1 MRRVVKQL
9 TLAVAILACA
19 SAASAQTAD
28 EVIEKSIAALGGRDA
43 MTKLKSRVSTGE
55 MTLQTP
61 AGDIPA
67 TISVTA
73 AAPNKSRSLIQAD
86 LSSLGAGQ
94 LVIDNRFD
102 GSSGYTLNSLQG
114 NQEITGNQLD
124 NLKNQSFPHP
134 FLTYKAQ
141 GTTVKLVGKEK
152 AGTRDAFV
160 LTFEPAAG
168 STTRTYIDAETYLP
182 MRSTTK
188 VNIPQAGGD
197 VEQTSD
203 FSDYRAVD
211 GVKVPFKISV
221 SSSVQSYAITFTK
234 VEHNGTV
241 DDKLFSK
248 PQ

>member
-1 MRRVVKQL
+1 MRRVMKHL

-19 SAASAQTAD
+19 STASAQTAD
-28 EVIEKSIAALGGRDA
+28 EIIEKSITALGGRDA
-43 MTKLKSRVSTGE
+43 MMKLKSRVSTGE

-67 TISVTA
+67 TIQVTV

-102 GSSGYTLNSLQG
+102 GSAGYALNSLQG

-134 FLTYKAQ
+134 FLTYKSQ
-141 GTTVKLVGKEK
+141 GTSVKMAGKEK
-152 AGTRDAFV
+152 VGARDAFV
-160 LTFEPAAG
+160 LTFEPTAG
-168 STTRTYIDAETYLP
+168 STTRTFIDAETYLP
-182 MRSTTK
+182 IRSSSK

-197 VEQTSD
+197 IEQTSD

-211 GVKVPFKISV
+211 GVKIPFKLSV
-221 SSSVQSYAITFTK
+221 SSSVQSYTITMTK
-234 VEHNGTV
+234 VEHNTAI
-241 DDKLFSK
+241 DDKQFAK

>member
-1 MRRVVKQL
+1 MRRAFKH
-9 TLAVAILACA
+9 LAMAMAILACA

-28 EVIEKSIAALGGRDA
+28 EIIEKSIAALGGRDA
-43 MTKLKSRVSTGE
+43 MMKLKSRVSIGD

-67 TISVTA
+67 TIQVTV

-102 GSSGYTLNSLQG
+102 GTAGYALNSLQG
-114 NQEITGNQLD
+114 NSDITGNQLD

-134 FLTYKAQ
+134 FLNYKAQ
-141 GTTVKLVGKEK
+141 GTTVKLVGKDK
-152 AGTRDAFV
+152 VGARDVFA
-160 LTFEPAAG
+160 LTFEPTTG
-168 STTRTYIDAETYLP
+168 STSHTFIDAETYLP
-182 MRSTTK
+182 IRSSSK

-197 VEQTSD
+197 IEQTSD

-211 GVKVPFKISV
+211 GMKVPFKISV
-221 SSSVQSYAITFTK
+221 SSSVQSYAIAFSK
-234 VEHNGTV
+234 VEHNTTI
-241 DDKLFSK
+241 DDKQFSK